1 MTDIKEHLWEE
12 NKSHMPVRNR
22 VTEVEWLSRTSK
34 VGATARSM
42 VVYFENELECNTILA
57 SQLYLDGRSFA
68 VERHVP
74 EVRLRQCFR
83 CGKYGHTSH
92 ACRQKHQTCFKCSES
107 HHMTDCKS
115 VTLKC
120 NACGKRRVL
129 PGAKEGKG
137 PNEAG
142 QRRSSPLLASQ
153 GLLKGDPKWSGTRT
167 EQSAG
172 IDHADGHDK
181 Q

>member
-1 MTDIKEHLWEE
+1 ME
-12 NKSHMPVRNR
+12 S
-22 VTEVEWLSRTSK
+22 
-34 VGATARSM
+34 
-42 VVYFENELECNTILA
+42 
-57 SQLYLDGRSFA
+57 
-68 VERHVP
+68 HVP
-74 EVRLRQCFR
+74 EARLRQCFR

-92 ACRQKHQTCFKCSES
+92 ACRQKHQTCFKCSE
-107 HHMTDCKS
+107 KS
-115 VTLKC
+115 PHDRLQIGHSQMQCVWQGGPR
-120 NACGKRRVL
+120 GKRRVL
-129 PGAKEGKG
+129 PGAKKGKG

-181 Q
+181 QWGDPSLNPGGTGPLNGLCTRERLAKRANSPQGEEAGAWGGRAPGRQPQLYQQEHGTSSF